1 MKDKSDLIAILILIV
16 IVVCLALIGG
26 HYIEKATDLER
37 DLFAM
42 QDSVQTLNVILSD
55 AGVIDYVP
63 PASSFSWKWFIA
75 CWGCAIIGFL
85 CASIIASGRDD

>member
-16 IVVCLALIGG
+16 IVACLATIGG
-26 HYIEKATDLER
+26 HYIEKSNDLER

-42 QDSVQTLNVILSD
+42 QDSVQTLNVMLSD
-55 AGVIDYVP
+55 AGVIDSV
-63 PASSFSWKWFIA
+63 FSWKWFIA
-75 CWGCAIIGFL
+75 CWGCAILGFL